1 MSVSRNT
8 PFKTFLRCLP
18 LLFGVTLSLQAAP
31 EGIIVHLLHPWA
43 DDTARAQHA
52 PYIQSSESGWYPGTV
67 MSSEGG
73 NWYTYVF
80 ETSTRLTNDR
90 FSFASFIPLPNNDYN
105 AQSNMQPAPQ
115 MIFSTIFANQL
126 PDVRE
131 VWIVPHGLTNP
142 PDLLFSPPSGGKI
155 ISFLNPWDLGAPR
168 LEFEHAGISYMKRDK
183 RENRCGWFS
192 FSYYG
197 KTDALGIRFFNSFD
211 STLYGT
217 GGLTDSAYIHLDSL
231 LSKADS
237 VWILPTPAPDGP
249 PTLHTTFP
257 GAMGSC
263 NRTLFLA
270 AIMRD
275 INFNH
280 PDFNIWDTLGS
291 ACQGLKL
298 GMVAAQLGSDGKPVA
313 IATSCPLLHRQF
325 DWFNTQTF
333 ANGYTNETCY
343 NLELTTNDEGVFEYD
358 TSEFFPV
365 DNFTHLDAAGTVVN
379 PNNNLTDGS
388 NNPPNNINFSMQL
401 SAEFEY
407 VKGQTFSFRGDDD
420 VWVFIDS
427 QLVVD
432 LGGIHGPVEGRVKL
446 DTLGLTPGETYSFS
460 LFFTERNCCGSNFRM
475 QTSINLRT
483 SSHLFAI
490 PQELTPG
497 ETQYDMFEWISQN
510 NLSCGAAEGTID
522 TVNAAVSF
530 IIDGPQFTEAQMLPT
545 GTSFGG
551 IYISED
557 NHSIKIDSTAFT
569 GLETG
574 YYTITYSLLS
584 DPTQKDQ
591 VHFIITVPPKPPIPA
606 NPVVQAAYFADN
618 GYGRVS
624 RAEIY
629 YQNDLGKLP
638 DSVALYWPE
647 PLSDNKRL
655 ITTAQGIT
663 PDPTNPKHLTLSI
676 AVPFDS
682 LITTF
687 KGTANL
693 GISYTYDTAYSP
705 PRDIAKFELADSI
718 GPLLTSATLLERVA
732 AGDDTLLL
740 TFTERLVDSTILGS
754 TLTLVKP
761 DGTELPLVVAALSTQ
776 LATFVVRIQ
785 ARNQGPAA
793 GDLLRINAVGPLADL
808 FGNHAH
814 PLNRAVPLVLK
825 KGTARVQS
833 AYYKDT
839 NADGTIDA
847 VNMLFDRAV
856 DRTGLSAVVSWVKG
870 SKATVSGTE
879 RIGYSS
885 PDSTRVVLNLLDVFD
900 KSLAPVTAGTMSFKL
915 DNSGSNPLV
924 QSGSILDSAAP
935 VLVQAT
941 YRPAIFSS
949 ETQTIPDT
957 LTVTFSEKVAPVTST
972 QPLVFLKTGS
982 IITEVPTLTVLAYRD
997 STIIFLIVNPKSYP
1011 DKKDSVFISPVSAIG
1026 DIFGNLQ
1033 NNPANRRVPLTVIE
1047 TVIPPDFQIKIGPN
1061 PFHPLQGDTLA
1072 ITINPNNGN
1081 ARNKPLHIPR
1091 LTIYDQVGTMVF
1103 TRQWPATSEIMH
1115 LGWNGTNKKGR
1126 TVGMGTY
1133 IGFIMLF
1140 DSNGKPLPTSF
1151 ANHIQIGVRHHTP

>member
-1 MSVSRNT
+1 MSAFHNIKIRT
-8 PFKTFLRCLP
+8 ILCCLTM
-18 LLFGVTLSLQAAP
+18 LFGLTLSLKAAP
-31 EGIIVHLLHPWA
+31 ERIIVHLLHPWA
-43 DDTARAQHA
+43 DDTARMPYA

-73 NWYTYVF
+73 NWYTYIF

-105 AQSNMQPAPQ
+105 AQSNMQPEPQ
-115 MIFSTIFANQL
+115 MNFSTIFADQL
-126 PDVRE
+126 PDVHE
-131 VWIVPHGLTNP
+131 VWIVPHSLTTA
-142 PDLLFSPPSGGKI
+142 PDLLFTPPSGGKTV
-155 ISFLNPWDLGAPR
+155 SLLNPWDLGAPR
-168 LEFEHAGISYMKRDK
+168 IEFEHAGISYMKLDK

-197 KTDALGIRFFNSFD
+197 KTDTLGVRFFNSLD
-211 STLYGT
+211 STHYGT
-217 GGLTDSAYIHLDSL
+217 GGLTDSIYILLDSL
-231 LSKADS
+231 LSSADS

-263 NRTLFLA
+263 NRTLYLA
-270 AIMRD
+270 ATMRD

-291 ACQGLKL
+291 TCQGLQL
-298 GMVAAQLGSDGKPVA
+298 GMVAPRLGNDGKPVA

-343 NLELTTNDEGVFEYD
+343 NLELTTNDEGIFEYD

-365 DNFTHLDAAGTVVN
+365 DSFIHLDAAGTVVN
-379 PNNNLTDGS
+379 PNNNLADGS
-388 NNPPNNINFSMQL
+388 TNPPNNINFSMQL

-407 VKGQTFSFRGDDD
+407 VKGQTFTFRGDDD

-432 LGGIHGPVEGRVKL
+432 LGGIHGPVTGSVKL
-446 DTLGLTPGETYSFS
+446 DTLGLTPGTTYSFS

-483 SSHLFAI
+483 SSHLFTI

-497 ETQYDMFEWISQN
+497 EIQYDMFEWLSQN

-522 TVNAAVSF
+522 TVNAAVLF
-530 IIDGPQFTEAQMLPT
+530 VIDGPQFTEAQKLPT

-557 NHSIKIDSTAFT
+557 NHSIKLDSTAFT
-569 GLETG
+569 KLETG

-591 VHFIITVPPKPPIPA
+591 LHFIISVPPKPPIPA

-638 DSVALYWPE
+638 DSVVLYWPE
-647 PLSDNKRL
+647 PLSNDKRL
-655 ITTAQGIT
+655 ITTEQGMT
-663 PDPTNPKHLTLSI
+663 PDPTNSKHLTLSVAI
-676 AVPFDS
+676 PFDS

-718 GPLLTSATLLERVA
+718 GPLLTSATLLERVE

-754 TLTLVKP
+754 TITLVKP
-761 DGTELPLVVAALSTQ
+761 NGTELPLVVTALSTQ
-776 LATFVVRIQ
+776 LATFVVHIQ
-785 ARNQGPAA
+785 AHDQGPTV
-793 GDLLRINAVGPLADL
+793 GDLLRINATGPLTDL

-825 KGTARVQS
+825 KGTARVLS
-833 AYYKDT
+833 AYYKDID
-839 NADGTIDA
+839 ADGNIDA
-847 VNMLFDRAV
+847 ATMLFDRAI
-856 DRTGLSAVVSWVKG
+856 DQTGLSAVVSWVKG

-879 RIGYSS
+879 RIGYGS
-885 PDSTRVVLNLLDVFD
+885 PDSTRVVLNLQQVFD
-900 KSLAPVTAGTMSFKL
+900 KSIAPITAGTMRFML
-915 DNSGSNPLV
+915 DESGSNPAV
-924 QSGSILDSAAP
+924 QSGSISDSAAP
-935 VLVQAT
+935 VLLQAT

-957 LTVTFSEKVAPVTST
+957 LTVTFSEKVAPVTT
-972 QPLVFLKTGS
+972 TEPLVFLKPES
-982 IITEVPTLTVLAYRD
+982 VNTEIPTLTILAYHD
-997 STIIFLIVNPKSYP
+997 ATITFLIANPKNYP
-1011 DKKDSVFISPVSAIG
+1011 DKRDSVFINPVSAIG
-1026 DIFGNLQ
+1026 DTFGNLQ
-1033 NNPANRRVPLTVIE
+1033 NNPGNRRVPLTVIE
-1047 TVIPPDFQIKIGPN
+1047 TVTPPDFQLNMGPN
-1061 PFHPLQGDTLA
+1061 PFNPLRGDTIA

-1103 TRQWPATSEIMH
+1103 TRQWPATSEVMH
-1115 LGWNGTNKKGR
+1115 LGWNGINKKGR
-1126 TVGMGTY
+1126 VVGTGTY

-1140 DSNGKPLPTSF
+1140 DRIGKPLQTSF
-1151 ANHIQIGVRHHTP
+1151 ANPLKIGVRHHTP